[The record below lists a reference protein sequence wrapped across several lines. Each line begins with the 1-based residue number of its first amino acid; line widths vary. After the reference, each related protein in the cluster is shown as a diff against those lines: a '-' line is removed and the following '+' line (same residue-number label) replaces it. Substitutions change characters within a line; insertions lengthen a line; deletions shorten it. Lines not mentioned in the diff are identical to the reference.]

1 MWTDERGSE
10 VLGLLECRRL
20 LALGARESCHGHLGL
35 PDDAGPV
42 VLPVNYAM
50 HGPDVVLL
58 VGEHLFARL
67 AGSHVA
73 FQVDGVALPRRYLG
87 EQDSRRWSVLVRGLA
102 IEEAVTAIDGHVP
115 APEVLAPGSRVV
127 RIRADAVSGRRF
139 AVVPSPADTIGD
151 TIGGPG
157 AVGEVLAC
165 HSPAP
170 SAR

>member
-1 MWTDERGSE
+1 MWTDEQGAE

-20 LALGARESCHGHLGL
+20 LALGAKEGRHGHLGV

-50 HGPDVVLL
+50 HGPDVVVL

-67 AGSHVA
+67 AGSNVA
-73 FQVDGVALPRRYLG
+73 FQVDDVTLPRPYLG
-87 EQDSRRWSVLVRGLA
+87 EAGTQHWSVLVRGLA
-102 IEEAVTAIDGHVP
+102 IEETAAAVDGHLPLPEVP
-115 APEVLAPGSRVV
+115 APGTRVV

-139 AVVPSPADTIGD
+139 GVVPSPTDTA
-151 TIGGPG
+151 PG
-157 AVGEVLAC
+157 SEPAGKVLAFRN
-165 HSPAP
+165 PAS

>member
-1 MWTDERGSE
+1 MWTDEQGSE

-20 LALGARESCHGHLGL
+20 LALAAKEGRHGHLGL

-73 FQVDGVALPRRYLG
+73 FQVDDVTPPRPYLG
-87 EQDSRRWSVLVRGLA
+87 EAGTQRWSVLVRGLA
-102 IEEAVTAIDGHVP
+102 IEETAAEIDRHVP
-115 APEVLAPGSRVV
+115 VPEAPSPGSRVV

-139 AVVPSPADTIGD
+139 GVAPSPTDTTPGS
-151 TIGGPG
+151 GP
-157 AVGEVLAC
+157 VGKVLAFR
-165 HSPAP
+165 SSAS